1 MAVLRRNIFGVTKR
15 EYTLPDINDRLVR
28 NGFSCKAGYIF
39 QDGPVTVSCTGDD
52 TFAGAGHEAGDATTD
67 IISKQGDVHSY
78 EADKARN
85 QWIVIHQKQPSDTGT
100 VTLPPEVTNLSGKLT
115 KDFISSNARWFEF
128 ARLDPDIGTVEITIE
143 NFNKCVFSIVGA
155 IMPPSRSCKFFLN
168 QAATTDVKFPYES
181 IRFVA
186 VPNQEN
192 ADYYSVQLSE
202 HTDSLPVGAEANGLI
217 SIEGYGHANKGR
229 SQIINP
235 VRDPQAGVQVQVL
248 NFFEAARAGEKNIR
262 ELNNIALF
270 SKEPTLER
278 QVATKGYVDAEIIR
292 SVEETV
298 EEVFER
304 YRSYYVGPLVPHDQQ
319 FTNGNHHDIFRVTN
333 IPEWVKRKR
342 IRVGVNVTIQTQ
354 EEGIHAFWLR
364 VAGNQS
370 EVRGSFES
378 YRMEGSNRAHLVAHM
393 DWSLVTE
400 DAFNIQL
407 RIDKEGSQWWSLQNG
422 PRNGYSKMYID
433 AVLSAELNAEGAT

>member
-1 MAVLRRNIFGVTKR
+1 MAVLRRDVFGVTSR
-15 EYTLPDINDRLVR
+15 EYTLPDITAELVR
-28 NGFSCKAGYIF
+28 NGYRCRVGYVY
-39 QDGPVTVSCTGDD
+39 QNGDVTVRCTGDD
-52 TFAGAGHEAGDATTD
+52 KFAGAGHESGDSTTD
-67 IISKQGDVHSY
+67 VISRHGDVHVY
-78 EADKARN
+78 EADKKRN
-85 QWIVIHQKQPSDTGT
+85 RWIVSFQRHPSSAGT
-100 VTLPPEVTNLSGKLT
+100 VTLPPEVTNISGKLT

-128 ARLDPDIGTVEITIE
+128 ARLDPDIGTVSIEIE

-155 IMPPSRSCKFFLN
+155 IMGPSRSCKFFLN

-186 VPNQEN
+186 VPNQES

-202 HTDSLPVGAEANGLI
+202 HTDSLPVGAESNGLI
-217 SIEGYGHANKGR
+217 SIEGYGHANQGKT
-229 SQIINP
+229 QIINP
-235 VRDPQAGVQVQVL
+235 VRDPAAGVQVQVL
-248 NFFEAARAGEKNIR
+248 NFFEAVRAGEKNIR
-262 ELNNIALF
+262 ELNNVAVYA
-270 SKEPTLER
+270 KRPTLER
-278 QVATKGYVDAEIIR
+278 QLATKGYVDDEIIR

-304 YRSYYVGPLVPHDQQ
+304 YRSYYIGPLVPHDQQ

-354 EEGIHAFWLR
+354 EEGAHAFWLR

-370 EVRGSFES
+370 EVRGSFVS
-378 YRMEGSNRAHLVAHM
+378 YRIEGSNRGHIVAHM

-422 PRNGYSKMYID
+422 PRNGYSKLYID
-433 AVLSAELNAEGAT
+433 AVLIAEVTLTDE